1 MKELIVGVTTQTSI
15 IPNLLL
21 QLLPLDLEIE
31 LISLKENW
39 ESQDLALI
47 QVEMKKYCMVR
58 DQHLNIQLAL
68 GDKVQPQKM
77 NQALDSMIK
86 KIYLVKIRKEST
98 LEGNL

>member
-1 MKELIVGVTTQTSI
+1 MGVTTQTSI